1 MPETKKKKKQQL
13 IFVIAGKEDSL
24 VNAECDKLLGE
35 LLSPEEKTT
44 GLFSADPGEVSAI
57 EILDEL
63 RTLPFLTD
71 KRVVVVRG
79 ADKFVSANR
88 ELLERYFDGPCP
100 TGILVLTVSTWDSRT
115 KLAKKLGAVGTLSSV
130 TQPKAW
136 QLPQRLIQY
145 ARDAHGKNMGR
156 EAAELLIELAGDDL
170 GRLYGEIDKLAIFAD
185 TEKAITAEHVE
196 QLTGHNRLFNAFAV
210 IDAITAGD
218 VAHAV
223 DRLRTMFAEDKSA
236 EYTVVGAFA
245 FHFRRMFKA
254 KVMLEEGVRPADIV
268 PRLRIWS
275 NKDSFFLQLR
285 RMPLKKIGDILQQLA
300 DIDYAIKTG
309 RTKPQVA
316 IEQLVLSLAAG

>member
-1 MPETKKKKKQQL
+1 MPKAKTKNHAQ

-24 VNAECDKLLGE
+24 VGVECDKLLGE
-35 LLSPEEKTT
+35 LLEPQQRTT
-44 GLFSADPGEVSAI
+44 GLFNADPAEVSASD
-57 EILDEL
+57 ILDEL
-63 RTLPFLTD
+63 RTLPFLTE
-71 KRVVVVRG
+71 KRVVVIKG

-88 ELLERYFDGPCP
+88 ELLEGYFDSPCP
-100 TGILVLTVSTWDSRT
+100 TGILVLTVSSWPGNT
-115 KLAKKLGAVGTLSSV
+115 KLAKKLPKVGTLINV

-218 VAHAV
+218 VAQAV

-316 IEQLVLSLAAG
+316 IEQLV